1 MENQVVIFV
10 GTFILFVTGLLLGY
24 VLSQLVLGFLPFNF
38 LTFLGTLSLILI
50 FGTLYYVLFWQFR
63 RQDSESFVQE
73 IPNWVEDSTD
83 GSQNRMKSRLV
94 SLLSGDTAAADR
106 LIEQAKQNNPGMPE
120 DWYWERAIAD
130 LERDRR

>member
-1 MENQVVIFV
+1 MENQVVVFV

-73 IPNWVEDSTD
+73 IPNWVEDSTG
-83 GSQNRMKSRLV
+83 GSQNSMQSRLV

>member
-1 MENQVVIFV
+1 MGNQVVVFV

-24 VLSQLVLGFLPFNF
+24 VLSQLVLGFLPFNL
-38 LTFLGTLSLILI
+38 LTFLGTISLIII
-50 FGTLYYVLFWQFR
+50 FATLYYVLFWQFR
-63 RQDSESFVQE
+63 RHDSDSFVEE
-73 IPNWVEDSTD
+73 IPNWVEDSAG
-83 GSQNRMKSRLV
+83 GSGNRMKNRLV

-106 LIEQAKQNNPGMPE
+106 LIEQAKQNYPGMPE